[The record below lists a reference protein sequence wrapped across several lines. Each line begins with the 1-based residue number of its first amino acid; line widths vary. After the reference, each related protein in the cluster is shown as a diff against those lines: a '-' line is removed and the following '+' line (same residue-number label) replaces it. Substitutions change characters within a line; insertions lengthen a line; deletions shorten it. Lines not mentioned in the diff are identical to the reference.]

1 MLFEDGKQLMFPF
14 EAIDKQVE
22 LNLKTEENDGVE
34 RQDQQQDRPSKTFVI
49 DNSSIASEAH
59 ENTSSIN

>member
-22 LNLKTEENDGVE
+22 LNLKTEQNHGV
-34 RQDQQQDRPSKTFVI
+34 QQQDEQQERLSKRYVI
-49 DNSSIASEAH
+49 DNSTIASEAH
-59 ENTSSIN
+59 ENSSSIN

>member
-34 RQDQQQDRPSKTFVI
+34 RQDQ
-49 DNSSIASEAH
+49 
-59 ENTSSIN
+59 